1 MKIKLKNPQ
10 ALPNAWKSCGMT
22 KEEWK
27 DLEAGKSVEV
37 KTSEWRKFDQKIY
50 ISDIHKVCKTLHWSP
65 TVTPAEGVGRM
76 VDWIEENSS
85 IFV

>member
-27 DLEAGKSVEV
+27 DLEAGNTVEV
-37 KTSEWRKFDQKIY
+37 KSIPELIKDNI
-50 ISDIHKVCKTLHWSP
+50 
-65 TVTPAEGVGRM
+65 AGVG
-76 VDWIEENSS
+76 SAS
-85 IFV
+85 KQGQSPKGAK

>member
-27 DLEAGKSVEV
+27 DLEAGNTVEV
-37 KTSEWRKFDQKIY
+37 KSIPELIKDNTD
-50 ISDIHKVCKTLHWSP
+50 V
-65 TVTPAEGVGRM
+65 VG
-76 VDWIEENSS
+76 
-85 IFV
+85 